1 MAFPILVFIGMI
13 LGCAG
18 VIRQMIRVGVMDVP
32 GHRSSHTRP
41 IPKGGGIGIMT
52 AFVIGLPVLRLS
64 LGLTPLSV
72 PLGLTLGGVVL
83 LAVFSWFD
91 DIYSFPAVHKLS
103 AQAVAALLVL
113 LGADGFHG
121 GALGWVLEGLGFIWL
136 LYVTNALNFID
147 GLNGLA
153 SGTMALS
160 AAMAAFALFYGHD
173 AEHGWTLAALAVCL
187 MTFLPFNFPRAAI
200 FMGDV
205 GSQGAGL
212 MMGWAGL
219 VCAVSLHDFLLMPVL
234 LFGVLYDVAFTL
246 IRRAFA
252 GDSLMQAHR
261 GHLYQIAARTGVPAA
276 TITLT
281 HWGFAAWG
289 AFLDRAVTIPVV
301 IVAGALLPQILWT
314 AFVVRR
320 ARRCDIGRW

>member
-41 IPKGGGIGIMT
+41 IPKGGGIGIMA
-52 AFVIGLPVLRLS
+52 AFVIGFPVLRLS

-121 GALGWVLEGLGFIWL
+121 CALGWVLEGLGFIWL

-276 TITLT
+276 TVTLT

-289 AFLDRAVTIPVV
+289 AFLDRAVTIPVI
-301 IVAGALLPQILWT
+301 IVAAALLPQILWT
-314 AFVVRR
+314 VFVVRR